1 MQVIQNSLVVLQL
14 GSLRCLMAMEQMIV
28 RVTAHMW
35 QEQLLGQLMVW
46 HHKQLLFLFACST
59 ARAQVALLESLQES
73 IG

>member
-1 MQVIQNSLVVLQL
+1 MRVIQNSLVVLQL
-14 GSLRCLMAMEQMIV
+14 ASLRCLMAMEQKIV

-35 QEQLLGQLMVW
+35 QEQLLGLPMVW